1 MNKIFLQIQ
10 YIYDTLSIH
19 KALFIIS
26 NESYRNKLYNILRN
40 NNFPIGKLDTF
51 EDVHKFNI
59 NLNRILLIDSIDLKC
74 IKLLSKEYNIDL
86 KNVNLILNIN
96 EKNNM
101 NIDASLFSSDI
112 RFIDLC
118 Q

>member
-1 MNKIFLQIQ
+1 MNNTFQQIQ
-10 YIYDTLSIH
+10 YIYETLTIH

-26 NESYRNKLYNILRN
+26 NESFRNKLYKILIN

-51 EDVHKFNI
+51 KDVHKFNI
-59 NLNRILLIDSIDLKC
+59 NMNRILLIDSIDLKC
-74 IKLLSKEYNIDL
+74 IHFLSDEYNIDL

-101 NIDASLFSSDI
+101 NIDASLFSSDV

-118 Q
+118 K